1 MDALRTEALSS
12 SSPNRLSFKRGF
24 DILFSS
30 TALICGLPLFLLL
43 ALLVAISSRANPI
56 YRQMRVGRGGKLFAC
71 FKFRTMC
78 LDAEERLQK
87 LLQTHPEK
95 RREWLATRKLK
106 DDPRITSLG
115 HFLRRTSLDELPQF
129 LNVLLGD
136 MSMVGPRPISE
147 EEVRL
152 YLGHHASEILQMKPG
167 ITGIWQTSGRNN
179 VSFAQRIHMD
189 REYVRTHTFL
199 SDLKL
204 VLKTIPQLM
213 QGKGAY

>member
-1 MDALRTEALSS
+1 MDASRTEALSS
-12 SSPNRLSFKRGF
+12 SSHKRLSFKRGF

-43 ALLVAISSRANPI
+43 ALLVAITSRANPI

-87 LLQTHPEK
+87 LLQTHPER

-213 QGKGAY
+213 LGKGAY

>member
-1 MDALRTEALSS
+1 MDASRTEALSS
-12 SSPNRLSFKRGF
+12 SSHRRLSFKRGF

-43 ALLVAISSRANPI
+43 ALLVAITSRANPI
-56 YRQMRVGRGGKLFAC
+56 YRQTRVGRGGKLFAC

-87 LLQTHPEK
+87 LLQTHPER

-179 VSFAQRIHMD
+179 ISFAQRIHMD